1 MMDLPAN
8 LYVFFGS
15 KPFEKDLRTLKVQ
28 ISEQEYTSVAFWVW
42 ENLQAHFEN
51 LSNLTKKSNQ
61 NKFNSTSY
69 ILLTR
74 LKVVGSIELAYDL
87 SKQGP

>member
-1 MMDLPAN
+1 MLEKCTCKMYRMIHLPAN
-8 LYVFFGS
+8 LYVSFQS

-51 LSNLTKKSNQ
+51 LSNLTKQPK
-61 NKFNSTSY
+61 
-69 ILLTR
+69 
-74 LKVVGSIELAYDL
+74 
-87 SKQGP
+87 